1 MLSPTMRR
9 FALKAHKG
17 DELYDK
23 LVKKVQHTSGNT
35 DIDFHYVL
43 LMISVLGIAT
53 PVEAVTQLKDEQ
65 ICINKIQEFL
75 STKASKK
82 QAEAIALRYGITD
95 GKFKILE
102 DVGNIMNC
110 TGQNVRLLEANII
123 RKMRYQKN
131 IKTVLLD

>member
-53 PVEAVTQLKDEQ
+53 PVEAVTQLKMNRFVSIRYKNFCQ
-65 ICINKIQEFL
+65 LKL
-75 STKASKK
+75 VKSKLK
-82 QAEAIALRYGITD
+82 Q
-95 GKFKILE
+95 
-102 DVGNIMNC
+102 
-110 TGQNVRLLEANII
+110 
-123 RKMRYQKN
+123 
-131 IKTVLLD
+131 

>member
-1 MLSPTMRR
+1 
-9 FALKAHKG
+9 
-17 DELYDK
+17 
-23 LVKKVQHTSGNT
+23 
-35 DIDFHYVL
+35 
-43 LMISVLGIAT
+43 MISVLGIPYT

-65 ICINKIQEFL
+65 ICINKIQNFYQL
-75 STKASKK
+75 KLVKK
-82 QAEAIALRYGITD
+82 QAEAIALRYVGITD

-131 IKTVLLD
+131 IKTFFIRLVTKNVPLGIS